1 MTLHRHGLCYKQMPS
16 LSAINYFFVK
26 TVDDT
31 GASVDAKAR
40 YWWKIM
46 IFVPF
51 RGAHQN
57 IATVGVE

>member
-1 MTLHRHGLCYKQMPS
+1 MPS